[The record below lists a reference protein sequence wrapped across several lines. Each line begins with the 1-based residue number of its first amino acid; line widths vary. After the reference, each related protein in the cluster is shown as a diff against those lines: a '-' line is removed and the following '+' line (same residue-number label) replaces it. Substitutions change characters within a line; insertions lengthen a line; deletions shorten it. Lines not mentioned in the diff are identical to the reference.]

1 MATSAGTAVA
11 ADTECIEAARLQYGV
26 AHISCFAGSHD
37 KRALLLHN
45 GGVVA
50 YRVCMGVAVAVGD
63 PLCAPSQQADAITTY
78 AAECRARR
86 WVPCFY
92 QTDPALRDAYR
103 RAGLAM
109 VKFGE
114 EAIVDVDHFT
124 LDTPSRANLRREVG
138 RAHRAGLDATVMPW
152 PDRDQE
158 IWAELTEVSDRWLAT
173 KGGREI
179 GFSLGRLRDV
189 VDARGRLTLVRD
201 QSARVHAFTSWVR
214 LGADALALDLVRR
227 RPDASGGAADLAL
240 VAAIEEARRLGI
252 RSVSIGA
259 VPFRDT
265 VGDAPDGVVAQRV
278 RRLVYAHG
286 VGSYRYRSL
295 AHFKDKFAP
304 RWVTRDIAL
313 PRGRA
318 GVTALAGL
326 TRVHLTP

>member
-1 MATSAGTAVA
+1 MASSTQITVP
-11 ADTECIEAARLQYGV
+11 ADPERVEAARLRYGA

-37 KRALLLHN
+37 KRALILRD
-45 GGVVA
+45 GGVIA

-63 PLCAPSQQADAITTY
+63 PLCARSRQADAITTY

-114 EAIVDVDHFT
+114 EAIVDVDEFT

-138 RAHRAGLDATVMPW
+138 RARRAGLEATVMPW
-152 PDRDQE
+152 PDRDHE
-158 IWAELTEVSDRWLAT
+158 IWAELTEVSDRWLAS

-179 GFSLGRLRDV
+179 GFSLGRLRDI
-189 VDARGRLTLVRD
+189 VDARGRLTIVRD
-201 QSARVHAFTSWVR
+201 QSQQVHAFTSWVR

-227 RPDASGGAADLAL
+227 RPDATGGAVDLAMV
-240 VAAIEEARRLGI
+240 VAIDEARRLGI

-265 VGDAPDGVVAQRV
+265 VGDAPDGAVAQRA
-278 RRLVYAHG
+278 RRLIYAHG

-295 AHFKDKFAP
+295 AHFKNKFAP
-304 RWVTRDIAL
+304 RWATRDVAL
-313 PRGRA
+313 PRGPARL
-318 GVTALAGL
+318 TALVGL
-326 TRVHLTP
+326 TRVHLAP